1 MNERHAY
8 DILTLPRAA
17 FAALPEQG
25 VRPWTDWPAI
35 EPVWLERATAEHDE
49 THLQFIP
56 YLLLRNPT
64 GAVWCYARRG
74 GDQRLLDRRSC
85 GIGGHVE
92 RIDERDTL
100 SATLAAALQREAV
113 EELGP
118 EIATRLT
125 DRRPRAWIYEGLS
138 AIGRVHIGLLY
149 TAPWPNAD
157 PPQPREAALESLGFL
172 APEAI
177 RNDSRFELWSRLA
190 VEHPRGGPLGG

>member
-1 MNERHAY
+1 MNARHAC
-8 DILTLPRAA
+8 DILTLPRTA
-17 FAALPEQG
+17 FAALPERG
-25 VRPWTDWPAI
+25 VWSWTDWPAVA
-35 EPVWLERATAEHDE
+35 PVWLERATAEHDE
-49 THLQFIP
+49 HYLQFIP

-92 RIDERDTL
+92 RSDQRATL
-100 SATLAAALQREAV
+100 GATLAAALQRETA

-118 EIATRLT
+118 EVAALLT
-125 DRRPRAWIYEGLS
+125 DARPRAWIYEGLS

-149 TAPWPNAD
+149 TALWRHAD
-157 PPQPREAALESLGFL
+157 PPQPREPALESLGFL

-177 RNDSRFELWSRLA
+177 RADARFELWSRLA
-190 VEHPRGGPLGG
+190 VEHLGA